1 MKPTTSTLLLCLSLL
16 IAGCSS
22 PPKTETNQAGVERK
36 PVAYTQRSPSGE
48 EIVFCNVY
56 GDFEKCPIPRLQ
68 AVAIYPQALY
78 ENKVTGVAIVRFT
91 LTATGETKD
100 FSVKIDQKEFGE
112 AALAA
117 AKINKYTLAKKHSE
131 PVECQIEIIY
141 RFPGP
146 YVQNP

>member
-1 MKPTTSTLLLCLSLL
+1 MKPTTLTILFCLAVL

-22 PPKTETNQAGVERK
+22 PTTPEEPQVGVERK
-36 PVAYTQRSPSGE
+36 PVAYSTRSPSGE
-48 EIVFCNVY
+48 ELVYGNVY

-78 ENKVTGVAIVRFT
+78 ENKVTGVAMVRFT

-100 FSVKIDQKEFGE
+100 FSVKSDQKEFGA

-117 AKINKYTLAKKHSE
+117 AKKNKYTLAKKHSE
-131 PVECQIEIIY
+131 PVECQIELIY